1 MKNRKPPFSR
11 SCITS
16 ERRRTLCVFRRC
28 KMSCSNAVWSGPWTE
43 TGVLFQSTQMGTFNT
58 PSIGTTLSVSSYVTS
73 NPVSQLLGTHIGE
86 FFDHFLVV
94 IKVVSELLT
103 VFFNQ
108 TDCSNFDKTR
118 TDVSHNQASSYNLTS
133 IGISGSS

>member
-1 MKNRKPPFSR
+1 MKNRKPPFSL

-16 ERRRTLCVFRRC
+16 DRRRTLCVFRRC
-28 KMSCSNAVWSGPWTE
+28 KMSCSSAASSGPWTE
-43 TGVLFQSTQMGTFNT
+43 TGVRFQSTQMGTLKS
-58 PSIGTTLSVSSYVTS
+58 PSIGSTLSVSSYVTS
-73 NPVSQLLGTHIGE
+73 DPVSQLFGTHIGE

-94 IKVVSELLT
+94 IKVISELFT

-108 TDCSNFDKTR
+108 TNRSNFDKTR
-118 TDVSHNQASSYNLTS
+118 TNVSHIQASSYNLTS

>member
-1 MKNRKPPFSR
+1 MKNRKPPFSL

-28 KMSCSNAVWSGPWTE
+28 RMSCSNAVWSGPWTE

-108 TDCSNFDKTR
+108 TDRSNFDKTR